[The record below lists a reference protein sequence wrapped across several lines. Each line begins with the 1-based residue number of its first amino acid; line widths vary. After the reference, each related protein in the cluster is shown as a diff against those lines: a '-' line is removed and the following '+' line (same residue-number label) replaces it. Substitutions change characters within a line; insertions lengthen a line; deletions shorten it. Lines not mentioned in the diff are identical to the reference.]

1 MKRDVNR
8 GTDRAEQRSFLL
20 LSFLFFSTKF
30 SIEENFSRIFR
41 RCIGFYSLPSRRLLL
56 NIVIVLLSPFFPRI
70 TRPKFIL
77 PPLDTFF
84 TEKLIGL
91 RASKEKRSREGQ
103 KKEAELIHVSAH
115 PFGFNL
121 FSGSGHNGH
130 PLRRPWQRWKMVR
143 AIFAVGINGAS
154 RWWTRGA

>member
-1 MKRDVNR
+1 MVQIGPSNDP
-8 GTDRAEQRSFLL
+8 FFF
-20 LSFLFFSTKF
+20 FLFFSF
-30 SIEENFSRIFR
+30 RLNFPSRKISRGYFDDASVF
-41 RCIGFYSLPSRRLLL
+41 IPSRRLLL